1 MGAPEGDGEI
11 QAWQTFKRKRQGQGQ
26 GQAQEAC
33 KEGLQ
38 SSKQV
43 KQLFATAK
51 YKLMLTNL
59 DLGSCAIKILD
70 VINIVIPIRK
80 TVSLMSQRDIMIISR
95 ASRTGEI

>member
-11 QAWQTFKRKRQGQGQ
+11 QAWQTFKRKRQ